1 VTKIIKHGAKMT
13 LTTTDKDTKTL
24 KVTLVIPTYNE
35 EGNLFHVLPKI
46 PQLVDEVIIVDG
58 HSSDNT
64 VQEAVKLCPG
74 AQIIYQEG
82 KGKGNALRTGFDRA
96 SGDIVVTMDAD
107 GSMNPD
113 EIVRFVDA
121 LKSGYDFA
129 KGSRF
134 IHSGGTDDAP
144 RHRLFGNWALAAI
157 TNLLY
162 RTHFTDVTYGYNAF
176 SRRCLEKIKLRSWG
190 FSIETEMA
198 IKAKKA
204 GMKITEVPSFESPR
218 ISGQAKLNSYRDGW
232 LILKIIVAERFRE

>member
-1 VTKIIKHGAKMT
+1 MT
-13 LTTTDKDTKTL
+13 LTKVATDNKL
-24 KVTLVIPTYNE
+24 WKVTLVIPTFNE
-35 EGNLFHVLPKI
+35 EGNLRYVLPKI

-64 VQEAVKLCPG
+64 VKEAVKVCPG
-74 AQIIYQEG
+74 AHIIYQEG
-82 KGKGNALRTGFDRA
+82 KGKGNALRTGFNYA
-96 SGDIVVTMDAD
+96 HGDIVVTMDAD

-113 EIVRFVDA
+113 EIIRFVDV

-134 IHSGGTDDAP
+134 IRSGGTDDAP

-162 RTHFTDVTYGYNAF
+162 RTNFTDVTYGFNAF

-198 IKAKKA
+198 IKAQKA

-232 LILKIIVAERFRE
+232 LILKVIVAERFRD